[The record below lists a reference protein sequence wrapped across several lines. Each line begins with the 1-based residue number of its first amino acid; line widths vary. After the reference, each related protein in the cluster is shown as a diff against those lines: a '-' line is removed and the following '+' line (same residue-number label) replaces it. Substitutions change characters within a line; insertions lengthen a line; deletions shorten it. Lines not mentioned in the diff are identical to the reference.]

1 MRYGIA
7 FPQVEIGTDPAVIR
21 DFAQA
26 VEELGY
32 AHLTCIDH
40 VLGAARPDPNV
51 PWSKHY
57 TRERMFHEPF
67 VTLGFLA
74 AVTQRLE
81 FAPAVMIL
89 PQRQTALVAK
99 QAAQL
104 DLLSGGRLRFG
115 VGLGWNAVEYEAL
128 GQDFRARG
136 RRIREQAELLRLL
149 WTQELVTFEGEFD
162 IVREAGLNPLP
173 VQRPIPLWFGAFEER
188 AVRRAAQL
196 ADGWFLNPRMRPT
209 EEDGQL
215 IHRFRQWVGEAGR
228 DPAQVGIDATIH
240 HGDGDAARWAA
251 ELSRWRAL
259 GVTHV
264 TFRTMDAGLGSIDQ
278 HIEAFR
284 RFKEI
289 TVS

>member
-81 FAPAVMIL
+81 LAPAVMIL

>member
-1 MRYGIA
+1 MRYGVA

-81 FAPAVMIL
+81 LAPAVMIL

-162 IVREAGLNPLP
+162 IVREVGLNPLP

-264 TFRTMDAGLGSIDQ
+264 TFRTMDAGLGSIDR

>member
-1 MRYGIA
+1 MRYGVA

-26 VEELGY
+26 VEGLGF

-81 FAPAVMIL
+81 LAPAVMIL

-149 WTQELVTFEGEFD
+149 WTEELVTFEGEFD

-228 DPAQVGIDATIH
+228 DPARVGIDATIH
-240 HGDGDAARWAA
+240 HGDGDAARWTE

-264 TFRTMDAGLGSIDQ
+264 TFRTMDAGLGSIDR

>member
-1 MRYGIA
+1 MRFGIS

-26 VEELGY
+26 VEGLGY

-74 AVTQRLE
+74 AVTKTLE
-81 FAPAVMIL
+81 LAPAVMIL

-99 QAAQL
+99 QAAEV
-104 DLLSGGRLRFG
+104 DVLSGGRLRFG
-115 VGLGWNAVEYEAL
+115 VGLGWNAVEYEAM
-128 GQDFRARG
+128 GQNFRTRA

-149 WTQELVTFEGEFD
+149 WTQELVTFDGTFD
-162 IVREAGLNPLP
+162 KIHEAGLNPLP
-173 VQRPIPLWFGAFEER
+173 VQRPIPLWFGAFDER
-188 AVRRAAQL
+188 AVERAAQL
-196 ADGWFLNPRMRPT
+196 SDGWFLNPRMRPT
-209 EEDGQL
+209 NEGGEL
-215 IHRFRQWVGEAGR
+215 IGRFRQWIRDAGR
-228 DPAQVGIDATIH
+228 DPTRVGIDATIH
-240 HGDGDAARWAA
+240 YGEGDEDRWAE
-251 ELSRWRAL
+251 ELAHWRAF

-264 TFRTMDAGLGSIDQ
+264 TFRTMDAGLPGVTAHID
-278 HIEAFR
+278 AFR

-289 TVS
+289 SGA

>member
-1 MRYGIA
+1 
-7 FPQVEIGTDPAVIR
+7 
-21 DFAQA
+21 
-26 VEELGY
+26 
-32 AHLTCIDH
+32 
-40 VLGAARPDPNV
+40 
-51 PWSKHY
+51 

-81 FAPAVMIL
+81 LAPAVMIL

-173 VQRPIPLWFGAFEER
+173 VQRPIPLWFGAFEAR

-215 IHRFRQWVGEAGR
+215 IHRFRQWAGEAGR

-264 TFRTMDAGLGSIDQ
+264 TFRTMDAGLGSIDR